1 MISNFAQYFAIGM
14 LVIGVLAFLVSIVV
28 EVLKGVFA
36 KLPTDILVFLLS
48 VVLTIIA
55 YFTATSYF
63 KHPVVWYEVVGVIIG
78 GFLVAFVAMYGWS
91 KFSDLYKRFV
101 KEAPTEKDAP
111 SLDPSVEPK
120 ASDTPE
126 IKQ

>member
-1 MISNFAQYFAIGM
+1 MVSSFAQYFAIGM
-14 LVIGVLAFLVSIVV
+14 LVIGMLAFLVSIVV

-48 VVLTIIA
+48 VVFTLIA
-55 YFTATSYF
+55 YFAATSYF
-63 KHPVVWYEVVGVIIG
+63 KHLIVWYEVVGIIIG

-101 KEAPTEKDAP
+101 KETPTEKDAP
-111 SLDPSVEPK
+111 SLDPPTESK
-120 ASDTPE
+120 TLNIPE
-126 IKQ
+126 NK